1 MYSNYCGQHHQ
12 QHPVRAPGS
21 WLLTRGKFTSH
32 LVSIHGGD
40 DPGPGE
46 PRQRRAAGPGQPA
59 SPRVGS
65 GRSIERSKRAGH
77 PRARRGWRAGQ
88 RCAACGQQRTAGVL
102 LPMPE
107 VQRRGRIPRAAR
119 GGSGAPRRGKTCP
132 KSEGMQGG
140 NGINID
146 GTTIEGLQ
154 GAMCQPRRTRRPL
167 RGPRARRATR
177 AVFPGGNGRVSW
189 GSWAVSWG

>member
-1 MYSNYCGQHHQ
+1 MAAMIPGQASHGSAEQ
-12 QHPVRAPGS
+12 QAPGS
-21 WLLTRGKFTSH
+21 PQVHVWARGGRS
-32 LVSIHGGD
+32 SD
-40 DPGPGE
+40 RRGPAIE
-46 PRQRRAAGPGQPA
+46 HRRAQNVIRGIG
-59 SPRVGS
+59 GS
-65 GRSIERSKRAGH
+65 RAGH